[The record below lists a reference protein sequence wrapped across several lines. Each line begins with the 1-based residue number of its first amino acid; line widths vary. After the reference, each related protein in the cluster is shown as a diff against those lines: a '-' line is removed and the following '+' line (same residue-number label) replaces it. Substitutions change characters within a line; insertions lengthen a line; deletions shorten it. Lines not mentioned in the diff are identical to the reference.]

1 MRIPDGSNP
10 ASSLASPADLSHAGH
25 MSDQHANSPAL
36 ALHFLST
43 PTTLPAIEQEATAL
57 GLPDGLARQRI
68 AHRYGFLTWRQL
80 ETHVDQPVPAE
91 EADFLHLACLNY
103 HHDRPVFR
111 RRAREMLLS
120 DPSLAVRDVW
130 HAACVGETDEMERI
144 LDADPSL
151 IEARGGW
158 FDWEPLLYAAYSRL
172 DLPDRSTL
180 ATARLLV
187 ERGATPNAFYMWGG
201 DCRFTALTG
210 AFGEGE
216 QGPANQPPHPEWKE
230 FARLLLDA
238 GADPNDGQ
246 ALYNRMFSRDDR
258 CLEMLLEYGLNCEH
272 RINWRSGKGRVLDY
286 QLDWAIRNHHEAREK
301 LLVENGAREPGR
313 SGT

>member
-1 MRIPDGSNP
+1 MNGPSENP
-10 ASSLASPADLSHAGH
+10 LTPTI
-25 MSDQHANSPAL
+25 
-36 ALHFLST
+36 HFL
-43 PTTLPAIEQEATAL
+43 PARITLNALQRDATAL
-57 GLPDGLARQRI
+57 GLPSDLARQHI

-80 ETHVDQPVPAE
+80 AVHVDHPVPRE
-91 EADFLHLACLNY
+91 DADFLHLACLNY

-111 RRAREMLLS
+111 QQAREMLVRN
-120 DPSLAVRDVW
+120 PSLAVRDIW
-130 HAACVGETDEMERI
+130 HAACVGAADEVAGM

-151 IEARGGW
+151 IDARDGW

-172 DLPDRSTL
+172 DLPGRSTL
-180 ATARLLV
+180 VTARLLV
-187 ERGATPNAFYMWGG
+187 ECGANPDVYYMWGG

-216 QGPANQPPHPEWKE
+216 QGPVNQPPHPEWEE

-258 CLEMLLEYGLNCEH
+258 CLEMLFEYGLNPMPRRAPLPTQPKSVGRELNP
-272 RINWRSGKGRVLDY
+272 RALGGTPGGRQPRRGSTSPFPRRSLPQRRTRGG
-286 QLDWAIRNHHEAREK
+286 
-301 LLVENGAREPGR
+301 PGR
-313 SGT
+313 KPSSR

>member
-1 MRIPDGSNP
+1 MNGPSEDAPPPSVR
-10 ASSLASPADLSHAGH
+10 
-25 MSDQHANSPAL
+25 
-36 ALHFLST
+36 FLPT
-43 PTTLPAIEQEATAL
+43 PTTLRALHHEAAAL
-57 GLPDGLARQRI
+57 GLPGDVARQRI
-68 AHRYGFLTWRQL
+68 ARRYGFLTWRQL
-80 ETHVDQPVPAE
+80 EAHVDQPVACDD
-91 EADFLHLACLNY
+91 ADVLHLACLNY
-103 HHDRPVFR
+103 HHDRPIFR
-111 RRAREMLLS
+111 QRAREMLIR
-120 DPSLAVRDVW
+120 DPSLAVRDIW
-130 HAACVGETDEMERI
+130 HVACVGAADEVSQI

-151 IEARGGW
+151 IDARGGW

-172 DLPDRSTL
+172 NLPDRSTL

-187 ERGATPNAFYMWGG
+187 ERGANPNACYMWGG

-216 QGPANQPPHPEWKE
+216 QGPVNQPPHPEWEE

-286 QLDWAIRNHHEAREK
+286 QLHWAVRNNHVARAK
-301 LLVENGAREPGR
+301 LLVEHGARRPHR

>member
-1 MRIPDGSNP
+1 MNDQSENSLT
-10 ASSLASPADLSHAGH
+10 SSA
-25 MSDQHANSPAL
+25 
-36 ALHFLST
+36 HFL
-43 PTTLPAIEQEATAL
+43 PARITLKALQREAAAL
-57 GLPDGLARQRI
+57 GPPGDISRQHI

-80 ETHVDQPVPAE
+80 KVHVDQPVPSE
-91 EADFLHLACLNY
+91 DADFLHLACLNY

-111 RRAREMLLS
+111 RRAREMLRR
-120 DPSLAVRDVW
+120 DPSLAVRYIW
-130 HAACVGETDEMERI
+130 HAACVDAADEVARI

-151 IEARGGW
+151 IDARGGW
-158 FDWEPLLYAAYSRL
+158 FDWEPLLYAAYSQL
-172 DLPDRSTL
+172 DLPGRSTL

-187 ERGATPNAFYMWGG
+187 ERGANPNACYMWAG

-216 QGPANQPPHPEWKE
+216 QGPVNQPPHSEWEE
-230 FARLLLDA
+230 FARLLVDA
-238 GADPNDGQ
+238 GADRNDDQ

-272 RINWRSGKGRVLDY
+272 RINWRSGKGRVLDCR
-286 QLDWAIRNHHEAREK
+286 LDWAVRNDHVARAN
-301 LLVENGAREPGR
+301 LLVEHGARGPHR

>member
-1 MRIPDGSNP
+1 MLLFAVAEGIAIPF
-10 ASSLASPADLSHAGH
+10 
-25 MSDQHANSPAL
+25 
-36 ALHFLST
+36 ALHEMLAGFRN
-43 PTTLPAIEQEATAL
+43 L
-57 GLPDGLARQRI
+57 GLKLRAFRGLRLKATQ
-68 AHRYGFLTWRQL
+68 YGL
-80 ETHVDQPVPAE
+80 
-91 EADFLHLACLNY
+91 
-103 HHDRPVFR
+103 R
-111 RRAREMLLS
+111 RF
-120 DPSLAVRDVW
+120 AVAMW
-130 HAACVGETDEMERI
+130 HAACVGAVDEVARI
-144 LDADPSL
+144 LDADPSP
-151 IEARGGW
+151 IDARGGW

-172 DLPDRSTL
+172 NLPDRSTL

-187 ERGATPNAFYMWGG
+187 ERGANPDACYMWGG

-216 QGPANQPPHPEWKE
+216 QGPVNQPPHPEWEE

-272 RINWRSGKGRVLDY
+272 RINWRSGKGWVLDY
-286 QLDWAIRNHHEAREK
+286 QLHWAVRNNHVARAK
-301 LLVENGAREPGR
+301 LLVEHGARGSHR

>member
-1 MRIPDGSNP
+1 MIEQPD
-10 ASSLASPADLSHAGH
+10 SP
-25 MSDQHANSPAL
+25 PTPP
-36 ALHFLST
+36 LHFL
-43 PTTLPAIEQEATAL
+43 PARITLKALKLEAATL
-57 GLPDGLARQRI
+57 GLPGGVACQQI

-80 ETHVDQPVPAE
+80 EVHVDQPAPRE
-91 EADFLHLACLNY
+91 DADFLHLACLNY

-111 RRAREMLLS
+111 QRAREMLVR
-120 DPSLAVRDVW
+120 DPSLAERDIW
-130 HAACVGETDEMERI
+130 HAACVGAADEVARM

-158 FDWEPLLYAAYSRL
+158 FDWEPLLYAAYARL
-172 DLPDRSTL
+172 DLPGRSTL
-180 ATARLLV
+180 TVARQLV
-187 ERGATPNAFYMWGG
+187 ERGANPNAFYMWGG

-216 QGPANQPPHPEWKE
+216 QGPVNQPPHPEWEE

-238 GADPNDGQ
+238 GAGPNDGQ
-246 ALYNRMFSRDDR
+246 ALYNRMFIRDDR

-286 QLDWAIRNHHEAREK
+286 QLDWAVRNNHVARAE
-301 LLVENGAREPGR
+301 LLVEHGARGPPQIPDLG
-313 SGT
+313 